1 MPEGSTLDIVRVNDL
16 CAIQNAS
23 GLHHA
28 RVKALIL
35 HRTNEPSCAMRI
47 NGGCS
52 VAAWG
57 LSSSTGTLD
66 TGGQVSPRL
75 NSTPTQAITSS
86 SEEKAIRGTS
96 NCFAVTTGSG
106 NWHLRKVTLMIEW
119 THEVGFSFVHDVH
132 AEKQA
137 GVERCYN
144 FPHRSL
150 CCSRRRRE
158 PGGIERGNWNGVH
171 CFGRQWRKEKRN
183 CRLRAL
189 LQVVTAFHPTYAT
202 CLLIDDVGCADCTCP
217 ASIDVWFRQAPLDFR
232 KTENYLSCSSSQP
245 LRDLAPP

>member
-1 MPEGSTLDIVRVNDL
+1 MHQGCIMHASRLLYCIVVIFASLQRTDIL
-16 CAIQNAS
+16 CPPVPT
-23 GLHHA
+23 
-28 RVKALIL
+28 R
-35 HRTNEPSCAMRI
+35 RTNEPSCAMRI

-119 THEVGFSFVHDVH
+119 THE
-132 AEKQA
+132 
-137 GVERCYN
+137 RCDQHGRNY
-144 FPHRSL
+144 FITSISSYGRP
-150 CCSRRRRE
+150 CE
-158 PGGIERGNWNGVH
+158 G
-171 CFGRQWRKEKRN
+171 GRQPAGSTGWATSKKRN
-183 CRLRAL
+183 MTNRD
-189 LQVVTAFHPTYAT
+189 Q
-202 CLLIDDVGCADCTCP
+202 P
-217 ASIDVWFRQAPLDFR
+217 ARG
-232 KTENYLSCSSSQP
+232 T
-245 LRDLAPP
+245 